1 LNTDNRIKTL
11 DSFRFIAILSVML
24 FHYYSYWFPPN
35 RSFSYYPYG
44 NSYDYFSLGYL
55 GVEFF
60 FIISGFVIAFTLTRT
75 NSFVEFC
82 KKRLIRLLPSI
93 FICSLI
99 TLLIFRIFDTRNLIP
114 KSHSIY
120 NFLISITLI
129 SPAILNKIFSHLN
142 INVAYIN
149 GSYWSL
155 WPEIQFYFISGFLY
169 FINKKNFL
177 RNIVFFSQSVFWINF
192 FVLILLVNVQ
202 SANTFH
208 LNLDIEF
215 IDFYRGLTRNFFNY
229 LYYSLFFLIGVLF
242 FQLYSNINR
251 TKSIVYIILS
261 FLSLIVYDI
270 CLKDDNIFS
279 ILIIGIMILFFVL
292 FILHSR
298 VLKFLTIKPFTQIGV
313 ASYSLYLIHE
323 PIGILLINNYASLFG
338 KYDFI
343 FPIFVI
349 MLMIVFSL
357 FSYKYLERP
366 VGNYLKKKFIL

>member
-1 LNTDNRIKTL
+1 
-11 DSFRFIAILSVML
+11 ML

-35 RSFSYYPYG
+35 KTFSYYPYG
-44 NSYDYFSLGYL
+44 NRYDYFSLGYL

-60 FIISGFVIAFTLTRT
+60 FIISGFVIAFTLTKT
-75 NSFVEFC
+75 NSFIEFC

-99 TLLIFRIFDTRNLIP
+99 TLLIFRIFDTKNLIS

-120 NFLISITLI
+120 NFLFSITLI
-129 SPAILNKIFSHLN
+129 SPAIFNKIFSHLN

-169 FINKKNFL
+169 FKNKKNFL
-177 RNIVFFSQSVFWINF
+177 RNIVFFSLSVFWINF
-192 FVLILLVNVQ
+192 LVLMLLVNVQ

-208 LNLDIEF
+208 LNLNIEF

-229 LYYSLFFLIGVLF
+229 LYYSLYFLIGVLF
-242 FQLYSNINR
+242 FQLYSNKNK
-251 TKSIVYIILS
+251 TESIVYIILS
-261 FLSLIVYDI
+261 FLSLMTYEI
-270 CLKDDNIFS
+270 CLKDDHIFS
-279 ILIIGIMILFFVL
+279 VLIIMGIMILFFVL
-292 FILHSR
+292 FILHSG

-357 FSYKYLERP
+357 LSYKYLERP
-366 VGNYLKKKFIL
+366 VGNYLKKKFIH